1 MIFVT
6 AQCECGTIK
15 EYKYQLLKNGHTK
28 SCGCISRIANGN
40 SSKRLYQIWRHMQ
53 DRCYNEKNVRY
64 ENYAGRGII
73 VCDEWRNSFET
84 FERWALANGYQD
96 DLSIDRINNDD
107 NYEPS
112 NCRWVTI
119 IEQANNRTNNKYI
132 AINNETKTLAQWCR
146 QYKIKPSLVKTRMDI
161 LKWNAIKALTTPPQK
176 NETITSARKRLY
188 NIWRNIYKR
197 CFNSNIPTYQR
208 YGARGITMCDEWKN
222 SFQNFYDWAV
232 NNGYQENLTIDRIDN
247 NGNYEPSN
255 CRWITVKEQNNN
267 RNNSIIITKDNET
280 KTLAQ
285 WCEDLNLPYS
295 VIYARITT
303 LKWDLVKALTTNVDK
318 YKE

>member
-84 FERWALANGYQD
+84 FERWALANGYQ
-96 DLSIDRINNDD
+96 
-107 NYEPS
+107 
-112 NCRWVTI
+112 
-119 IEQANNRTNNKYI
+119 
-132 AINNETKTLAQWCR
+132 
-146 QYKIKPSLVKTRMDI
+146 
-161 LKWNAIKALTTPPQK
+161 
-176 NETITSARKRLY
+176 
-188 NIWRNIYKR
+188 
-197 CFNSNIPTYQR
+197 
-208 YGARGITMCDEWKN
+208 
-222 SFQNFYDWAV
+222 
-232 NNGYQENLTIDRIDN
+232 ENLTIDRIDN
-247 NGNYEPSN
+247 NSNYEPSN

-303 LKWDLVKALTTNVDK
+303 LKWDPVKALTTNVDK